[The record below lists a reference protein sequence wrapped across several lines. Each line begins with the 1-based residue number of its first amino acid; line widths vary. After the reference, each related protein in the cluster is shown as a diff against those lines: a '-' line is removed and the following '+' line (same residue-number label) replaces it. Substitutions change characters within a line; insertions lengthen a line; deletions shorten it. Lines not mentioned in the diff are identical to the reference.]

1 MRRTLTVLLGCGILV
16 AGASSIG
23 QAAED
28 PVTREDCT
36 VAPAP
41 ESAPGDMTTGDDST
55 LSDVLDP
62 CNGVLVPAP
71 VGDEDLT
78 IVPPPVGT
86 TPVIEPG
93 EVPVQPADQ
102 D

>member
-1 MRRTLTVLLGCGILV
+1 MRRTLTVFLGCGIMV

-23 QAAED
+23 QAASE
-28 PVTREDCT
+28 PPTREDCT

-41 ESAPGDMTTGDDST
+41 EAAPGDMTTGDDST

-62 CNGVLVPAP
+62 CNGVLAPAP

-86 TPVIEPG
+86 TPVITPD
-93 EVPVQPADQ
+93 EVPPQPAEGD
-102 D
+102 